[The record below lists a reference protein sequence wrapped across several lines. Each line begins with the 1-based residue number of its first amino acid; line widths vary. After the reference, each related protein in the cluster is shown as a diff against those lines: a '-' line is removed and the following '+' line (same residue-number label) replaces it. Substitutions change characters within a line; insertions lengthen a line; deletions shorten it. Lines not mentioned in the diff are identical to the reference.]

1 MPNPLNHKIIITNL
15 LEAGSIQFVIPKK
28 IAIIIVIITKYQPR
42 YDISCFFNIIPTAVA
57 RMKRLRKP
65 KQEKR
70 PLAFIAMNVDS

>member
-1 MPNPLNHKIIITNL
+1 MDQGKNLGTMP
-15 LEAGSIQFVIPKK
+15 ASG

-42 YDISCFFNIIPTAVA
+42 YDKSCFFNVIPTAVA

-65 KQEKR
+65 KQEKS